1 MADLL
6 TAKALREQR
15 ATLAT
20 RMREM
25 ADKANTENRD
35 FNAEEKPNWEKV
47 NADYD
52 TLSRRIEIAERIEHV
67 SADQGSQ
74 RAENLPGREDRD
86 GRRQLGDR
94 DGERE
99 AVTEEHRATR
109 SRRGAGRRWTW
120 TSTSGRRKSASASA

>member
-20 RMREM
+20 RTREM

-35 FNAEEKPNWEKV
+35 FNAEEKPNWERV

-67 SADQGSQ
+67 SADQGPQ
-74 RAENLPGREDRD
+74 RAENLPGPPPVFLPCRVANPLR
-86 GRRQLGDR
+86 
-94 DGERE
+94 
-99 AVTEEHRATR
+99 
-109 SRRGAGRRWTW
+109 
-120 TSTSGRRKSASASA
+120 